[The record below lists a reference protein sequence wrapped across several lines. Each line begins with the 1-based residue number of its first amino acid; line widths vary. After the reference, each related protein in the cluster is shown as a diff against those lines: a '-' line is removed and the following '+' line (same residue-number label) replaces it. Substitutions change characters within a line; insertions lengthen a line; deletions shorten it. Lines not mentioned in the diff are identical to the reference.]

1 MINILII
8 IILVIIIILAS
19 IMIIP
24 FHITLN
30 LGNKDMEVMGYFK
43 VNWMRIRIL
52 RREIPS
58 KEEKKEEK
66 KRREKRKNRVE
77 Y

>member
-8 IILVIIIILAS
+8 IILVIIIFLAS

-52 RREIPS
+52 RREIPLQRG
-58 KEEKKEEK
+58 KKG
-66 KRREKRKNRVE
+66 REKGKRKKKK
-77 Y
+77 

>member
-19 IMIIP
+19 IMMIP

-58 KEEKKEEK
+58 KEEEK
-66 KRREKRKNRVE
+66 GRRKRKRKKKK
-77 Y
+77 